1 MRLVKMVQAKA
12 PPPKPP
18 ELTSAH
24 VQVPTKFI
32 AFCAWLGV
40 VLSLGQTVVGKVAYD
55 GMEPKDLVGEE
66 REAAR
71 EIFGPV
77 DVVPP
82 EARAVFV
89 GVCGGRGGKSYVL
102 VALRL
107 VWGMYVR
114 DLSSIA
120 PGQHPAAL
128 VVAPKDML
136 RQEVINYA
144 VGAIRSK
151 PELKATLIV
160 PKGTPDDGVVSGF
173 SVRRPDG
180 HVVDFVAGVATK
192 GGYGGRGRAWTD
204 AALDECAFFQ
214 DESFRVNDKDIF
226 DAASAR
232 VLPGGQT
239 LPMSTPWA
247 EAGLLF
253 DLYDKNFGAP
263 KTALVAHAPTLTLNP
278 SPMTQAIVARGRA
291 SDPDNAAREY
301 DAKFMK
307 DGTTVFFPPS
317 LIEGMICKD
326 LSVDEPR
333 FPEPG
338 ESVSAGV
345 DLGFRSN
352 SSALAITHQ
361 GRDSKI
367 RLGELV
373 EEVPE
378 DGRPLKPRAVIANF
392 AARMLTHGVTIMM
405 GDQHYADVAREDLA
419 EQGISF
425 LDAPATPDEVYVRC
439 RQMMREDRLRIPNNP
454 RLIKQLK
461 DVKGRPV
468 PGGRMQIVQPQWA
481 KGAHGDL
488 VSAFVLG
495 VWMLASDTVPKPKPA
510 EGSPEW
516 TEQQREA
523 RAEKFRDEEDRPH
536 WKARGGQQQPHWRR
550 A

>member
-1 MRLVKMVQAKA
+1 MRLAKMMQARA
-12 PPPKPP
+12 AAKPSSV
-18 ELTSAH
+18 TSAH
-24 VQVPTKFI
+24 VQVPTTFV
-32 AFCAWLGV
+32 AFCTWLGV
-40 VLSLGQTVVGKVAYD
+40 LLSLGQTVVAKVAYD
-55 GMEPKDLVGEE
+55 GMEPRDLIGEE
-66 REAAR
+66 RAMAR
-71 EIFGPV
+71 EIFGPIET
-77 DVVPP
+77 VPP
-82 EARAVFV
+82 EARSTFV

-107 VWGMYVR
+107 VWGMYTR

-136 RQEVINYA
+136 RQEVVNYA

-160 PKGTPDDGVVSGF
+160 PKGTPDDGVVSTF

-214 DESFRVNDKDIF
+214 DETFRVNDKDIY

-253 DLYDKNFGAP
+253 ELFDTNFGKP

-317 LIEGMICKD
+317 LVDAMVD
-326 LSVDEPR
+326 RTLSVDEPR
-333 FPEPG
+333 MPLPG
-338 ESVSAGV
+338 EKVSAGA

-352 SSALAITHQ
+352 SSALAISHE
-361 GRDSKI
+361 GADEKI
-367 RLGELV
+367 RTGEIV
-373 EEVPE
+373 EAVPE
-378 DGRPLKPRAVIANF
+378 QGAPLKPRAVLAEF
-392 AARMLTHGVTIMM
+392 AARMLTHGVTTMM
-405 GDQHYADVAREDLA
+405 GDQHYAELAREDLGVH
-419 EQGISF
+419 GISF

-439 RQMMREDRLRIPNNP
+439 RQLMREDRLRIPPNP

-461 DVKGRPV
+461 DVRGRPV

-488 VSAFVLG
+488 VSAWVLA
-495 VWMLASDTVPKPKPA
+495 VWMLATDVVPKPPPA
-510 EGSPEW
+510 EGTKEHMQMQKEERARSY
-516 TEQQREA
+516 RE
-523 RAEKFRDEEDRPH
+523 DEERPH
-536 WKARGGQQQPHWRR
+536 WNRSGPTQPHWRR
-550 A
+550 G